1 MNASARLRI
10 VWCLYCKLEISRSHL
25 DGYQAL
31 QVIVYPQVCTECQE
45 QIAVEIK
52 ALKKLNRFTPGGSNE
67 NEKENG

>member
-1 MNASARLRI
+1 MSSSARLRLI
-10 VWCLYCKLEISRSHL
+10 WCLRCRQVLSRSHL

-52 ALKKLNRFTPGGSNE
+52 ALKKLNRTNQGES
-67 NEKENG
+67 NEKENGNA